1 MKPLEIIQF
10 SSEISPYSKVGG
22 LGDVVRSLP
31 RALRR
36 MGHHVSVVTPLYRF
50 VKEHGFHLKKID
62 LELELHY
69 GGRNFKFEYFKTIS
83 QDKYPVFFVSQK
95 ELFGRSNRVYGTKQ
109 DGLRFFLFSLSS
121 LELLKSLHWK
131 ADVLHCHDWQTGLI
145 PNFLKTR
152 YKKDRLL
159 SSQATLFTIHNL
171 MFQGPVNWWEVSP
184 EKRDSGKGEPP
195 EDLEKIQW
203 LNFIKR
209 AILYSDLINTV
220 SERYAKEI
228 MTPKFGCG
236 LDKYLR
242 KRKNSVYGIINGI
255 DYHVFNPKY
264 DKHIYINY
272 GVDNLKDKTRNK
284 VLLQKEFHLEVNQ
297 HLPIIGM
304 ANRLTEQKG
313 FELILKILE
322 FLLKLPLQIAIIGGG
337 EKSYADI
344 FRKFQKKYPKKLL
357 FIFPFREDLG
367 RKIYAASDLYLMP
380 SRFEPCGISQLISLR
395 YGSIPIVHK
404 VGGLTDT
411 ITDYNP
417 TTGKG
422 NGFVFDSYTSL
433 DLLAAIIRAIENY
446 RHRKQWKN
454 LVSQAMKESYSWK
467 LPAEKYVALYRKAIE
482 KHRKAKD

>member
-1 MKPLEIIQF
+1 
-10 SSEISPYSKVGG
+10 
-22 LGDVVRSLP
+22 
-31 RALRR
+31 
-36 MGHHVSVVTPLYRF
+36 
-50 VKEHGFHLKKID
+50 
-62 LELELHY
+62 
-69 GGRNFKFEYFKTIS
+69 
-83 QDKYPVFFVSQK
+83 
-95 ELFGRSNRVYGTKQ
+95 
-109 DGLRFFLFSLSS
+109 
-121 LELLKSLHWK
+121 
-131 ADVLHCHDWQTGLI
+131 
-145 PNFLKTR
+145 
-152 YKKDRLL
+152 
-159 SSQATLFTIHNL
+159 
-171 MFQGPVNWWEVSP
+171 
-184 EKRDSGKGEPP
+184 
-195 EDLEKIQW
+195 
-203 LNFIKR
+203 
-209 AILYSDLINTV
+209 
-220 SERYAKEI
+220 
-228 MTPKFGCG
+228 
-236 LDKYLR
+236 
-242 KRKNSVYGIINGI
+242 
-255 DYHVFNPKY
+255 
-264 DKHIYINY
+264 
-272 GVDNLKDKTRNK
+272 
-284 VLLQKEFHLEVNQ
+284 
-297 HLPIIGM
+297 M